1 MIPVVVCVFGGGGG
15 GGGSST
21 ECMSRLTEAV
31 TRVVQY
37 IAKQ

>member
-1 MIPVVVCVFGGGGG
+1 MIPVVVCVW
-15 GGGSST
+15 GGSST

-31 TRVVQY
+31 ARVVQY